1 MLGVLKANGF
11 GMKEIEVIAKTN
23 DLRVR
28 IMMLEPRET
37 SDWHYHTE
45 VTDHI
50 FCLQGTILVRMQAP
64 EKEAR
69 LVPGA
74 RCLVEIRRV
83 HQLENLEDFEV
94 SYLLIQG
101 IGKYDFKSL
110 TQGTK

>member
-1 MLGVLKANGF
+1 
-11 GMKEIEVIAKTN
+11 
-23 DLRVR
+23 
-28 IMMLEPRET
+28 
-37 SDWHYHTE
+37 
-45 VTDHI
+45 
-50 FCLQGTILVRMQAP
+50 MQAP

-101 IGKYDFKSL
+101 IGKYDFKSW